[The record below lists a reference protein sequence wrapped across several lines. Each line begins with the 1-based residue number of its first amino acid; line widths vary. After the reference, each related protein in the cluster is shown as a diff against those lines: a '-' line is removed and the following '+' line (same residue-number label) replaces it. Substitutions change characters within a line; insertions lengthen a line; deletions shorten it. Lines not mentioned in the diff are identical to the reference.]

1 MKVLVADDH
10 PLVLTG
16 LRQVVAQLDPAA
28 ETLPARSLREVLE
41 LVSVHHD
48 LALILLDFRMP
59 GMEGVAS
66 VRQVAELAPTVPVVV
81 VSAHSGPGFADDLA
95 AAGAAGLIPKSVSEP
110 VIAAALRQVL
120 GGGRYFPA
128 ALLADI
134 AGSASLEPEAGSAAA
149 VSPALAPALASL
161 TRREREV
168 LDQLATGL
176 SNKEIAR
183 RLGCSDA
190 TVKVHV
196 KAILKKLGAPSRAVV
211 IAMVR
216 GGP

>member
-10 PLVLTG
+10 PLVLAG
-16 LRQVVAQLDPAA
+16 LREVVAQLDPTA
-28 ETLPARSLREVLE
+28 ETLAARSLREVLE
-41 LVSVHHD
+41 LISVHHD

-66 VRQVAELAPTVPVVV
+66 VRRIAELAPAVPVVV
-81 VSAHSGPGFADDLA
+81 VSAHSAEAFADQLA
-95 AAGAAGLIPKSVSEP
+95 EAGAAGLIPKSVSEP

-120 GGGRYFPA
+120 DGGRYFPS
-128 ALLADI
+128 ALLAEI
-134 AGSASLEPEAGSAAA
+134 ASTAEDEMAAA
-149 VSPALAPALASL
+149 PAPVPGLAAL

-168 LDQLATGL
+168 LDELATGL

-196 KAILKKLGAPSRAVV
+196 KAILKKLGANSRAVV
-211 IAMVR
+211 IAMVHGR
-216 GGP
+216 G

>member
-10 PLVLTG
+10 PLVLAG

-28 ETLPARSLREVLE
+28 ETLAARSLQEVLE

-66 VRQVAELAPTVPVVV
+66 VRRIAELAPTVPVVV
-81 VSAHSGPGFADDLA
+81 VSAHSAESFADQLA
-95 AAGAAGLIPKSVSEP
+95 EAGAAGLIPKSVSEP

-128 ALLADI
+128 ALLAEI
-134 AGSASLEPEAGSAAA
+134 AGTAGRDTAAGPG
-149 VSPALAPALASL
+149 PALATL

-168 LDQLATGL
+168 LDQLVTGL

-196 KAILKKLGAPSRAVV
+196 KAILKKLEAPSRAVV
-211 IAMVR
+211 IAMVHGR
-216 GGP
+216 S

>member
-10 PLVLTG
+10 PLVLAG
-16 LRQVVAQLDPAA
+16 LRQVVAQLDANA

-59 GMEGVAS
+59 GMEGVTS
-66 VRQVAELAPTVPVVV
+66 VRQVAGLAATVPVVV
-81 VSAHSGPGFADDLA
+81 VSAHSAETFADDLA
-95 AAGAAGLIPKSVSEP
+95 EAGAAGLIPKSVSEP

-120 GGGRYFPA
+120 AGGRYFPA

-134 AGSASLEPEAGSAAA
+134 AAAGPEEPAPPPAGLPAA
-149 VSPALAPALASL
+149 VAAL

-168 LDQLATGL
+168 LDVLVTGL

-196 KAILKKLGAPSRAVV
+196 KAILKKLAAPSRAW
-211 IAMVR
+211 
-216 GGP
+216 

>member
-10 PLVLTG
+10 PLVLAG
-16 LRQVVAQLDPAA
+16 LRQVVAQLDAAA

-66 VRQVAELAPTVPVVV
+66 VRQVADLAAMVPVVV
-81 VSAHSGPGFADDLA
+81 VSAHSAETFADDLA
-95 AAGAAGLIPKSVSEP
+95 EAGAAGLIPKSVSEP

-120 GGGRYFPA
+120 AGGRYFPA

-134 AGSASLEPEAGSAAA
+134 AAAGPEEPDPPSGPPAA
-149 VSPALAPALASL
+149 VASL

-168 LDQLATGL
+168 LDVLVTGL

-196 KAILKKLGAPSRAVV
+196 KAILKKLAAPSRAVV
-211 IAMVR
+211 IAMVNGR
-216 GGP
+216 A